1 MCLFLSS
8 SYSLLLNYLLQ
19 KVVLAK
25 VLHRFNISYTAVS
38 HLAFCTS
45 FGRPASCVF
54 PMMLRSGASR
64 SATLHRRPAQKQLRS
79 GGPASCV
86 FPMVLRHGGPA
97 SCLFTMAL
105 CRSAAGQLLPPA
117 ARTSSSAT
125 APRPATSSRQLSAT
139 VPPSSSPWRPG
150 QQQASS
156 GGEKYSGLA
165 SNLAHLGRIC

>member
-79 GGPASCV
+79 GGPAGSV
-86 FPMVLRHGGPA
+86 FPMALR
-97 SCLFTMAL
+97 
-105 CRSAAGQLLPPA
+105 RSAPGQLLPPA